1 MQQQLFEW
9 KKSFTVNWV
18 QFCPHWEF
26 GQLETEA
33 DLQQLACDF
42 VVFGICKYF
51 QVAPFVHCR
60 QFGQPLKIFDK
71 ALFDKDFSCCN
82 ISVNM
87 VFIMFLTWSNPHYQN
102 IFQNLE
108 IIIVLHGI
116 QPSRIRESTNF
127 AILLNLFKKPLTPP
141 HPLRFE
147 YSGCR
152 FDSFP

>member
-9 KKSFTVNWV
+9 KKSFLVNWV

-102 IFQNLE
+102 IFLEFRNYYRPAWHTTFQNQ
-108 IIIVLHGI
+108 GI
-116 QPSRIRESTNF
+116 HQFCNSFNFVQKASDTAPPPSF
-127 AILLNLFKKPLTPP
+127 
-141 HPLRFE
+141 
-147 YSGCR
+147 
-152 FDSFP
+152 